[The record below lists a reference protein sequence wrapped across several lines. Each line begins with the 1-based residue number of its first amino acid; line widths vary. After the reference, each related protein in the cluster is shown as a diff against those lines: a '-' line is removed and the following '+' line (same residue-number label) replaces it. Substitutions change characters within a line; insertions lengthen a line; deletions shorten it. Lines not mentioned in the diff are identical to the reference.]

1 MSDLREIGR
10 ALRAGALALDAD
22 PDSAPAIARTDA
34 MRAVAELDPVMLSGT
49 DSAAAL
55 VELARG
61 DAGMVLAAPGP
72 ALAGR
77 VLAQLGDD
85 EQRERLRAA
94 VADGRTWAYLAIT
107 EPDVG
112 SDATRLSTELRRDQ
126 DGRYRLYGTKR
137 YIGNGHRGTVGVVL
151 ARTGPS
157 PLALR
162 AVLVDSPDPA
172 RLRTRPLD
180 MLGLRG
186 AQISE
191 LEFDGVP
198 VAEEDLLGRHLS
210 PLRRGMWS
218 IAQVFTSVRVQVAA
232 LAVGTALAI
241 HELVAENHP
250 GGRTLDDALAGIR
263 AAEAVVLRA
272 AAETDHDRDSAAAAA
287 SLAKLTATRVALDT
301 ARTLPRLLGPGALVT
316 HPLLEKWC
324 RDVRAFEFMEGTSQI
339 QRLHTAQGVVRG
351 SVWHAG

>member
-1 MSDLREIGR
+1 MSDWREIGR
-10 ALRAGALALDAD
+10 ALRAGALALDA
-22 PDSAPAIARTDA
+22 APHDTEAIAADEA
-34 MRAVAELDPVMLSGT
+34 LRAVAELDPIMLSGK

-55 VELARG
+55 IELARG

-94 VADGRTWAYLAIT
+94 VAGGRTWAYLAIT

-112 SDATRLSTELRRDQ
+112 SDATRLRTELRRDT

-162 AVLVDSPDPA
+162 AVLLDTA
-172 RLRTRPLD
+172 RARTRPLD

-198 VAEEDLLGRHLS
+198 VEERDLLGSHLS

-218 IAQVFTSVRVQVAA
+218 IAQVFTAVRVQVAA
-232 LAVGTALAI
+232 LAVGTAFAI
-241 HELVAENHP
+241 HDLVADHHP
-250 GGRTLDDALAGIR
+250 GGPTLDDAHAHVR
-263 AAEAVVLRA
+263 AAEALVLRA
-272 AAETDHDRDSAAAAA
+272 AAESDHDRESAAPAA
-287 SLAKLTATRVALDT
+287 SLAKLTATGVALDV
-301 ARTLPRLLGPGALVT
+301 ARTLPRLLGPAALVT

-339 QRLHTAQGVVRG
+339 QRLHAAQGIVRG
-351 SVWHAG
+351 SVWHAT